1 MSDSTPSQA
10 RPTPAGG
17 TDPRSAPA
25 SAGQAGGASGLSG
38 MAGSGMAGR
47 SSAGGSTDSSGSGV
61 AKLGKGAAGRQRF
74 AADELAIVLSHYD
87 LGTIEKIQEYPRGSR
102 KAPKLILL
110 ADSGLYLLK
119 RRARGKND
127 KYKVAF
133 CHGIQL
139 HLAARQFPLPH
150 LIGTRKDNN
159 SMLRLGGHTYE
170 LFEYIK
176 GTPYD
181 LSLEATQDAG
191 KTLGLLHKL
200 IRDYV
205 PKYETPVGSY
215 HNSTSVHN
223 AFQVLPQ
230 TLAKLNPAQSPAQA
244 QRISQINRSLLDA
257 YLSAVQHVEDA
268 GLSGWPKQI
277 VHSDWHPGNMLFRGS
292 RVVAV
297 IDYDASRIHQRI
309 IDAAN
314 GALQF
319 SIIGGGDDTESW
331 PDYIDES
338 RFKRFVRGYDSVP
351 DNVLSRAELR
361 VIPPLMIQALIA
373 ESVIPI
379 AATGRFSRMEGVSF
393 LEMVGR
399 KVAWLQANT
408 DKLIAEAEG

>member
-1 MSDSTPSQA
+1 MPDPPSSQT

-17 TDPRSAPA
+17 ADPRSAPA

-47 SSAGGSTDSSGSGV
+47 SSAGSGSGSGV

-110 ADSGLYLLK
+110 SDSGLYLLK

-191 KTLGLLHKL
+191 KILALLHKL
-200 IRDYV
+200 IRDYQ

-223 AFQVLPQ
+223 AFKVLPQ
-230 TLAKLNPAQSPAQA
+230 TIAKLSPSQTSAQA
-244 QRISQINRSLLDA
+244 QRVSHINRALRDA
-257 YLSAVQHVEDA
+257 YLGAVQQVEDA
-268 GLSGWPKQI
+268 GLASWPKQI

-319 SIIGGGDDTESW
+319 SIIGGGDDTSSW

-338 RFKRFVRGYDSVP
+338 RFKRFIRGYDSVP

-379 AATGRFSRMEGVSF
+379 AATGQFARMDGTSF

-399 KVAWLQANT
+399 KVAWLQQNT
-408 DKLIAEAEG
+408 GELIKAAEG